1 MRPWRQLYRS
11 ANESE
16 LSLNADAMN
25 VGRVPAGL
33 PMPVQPPQDN
43 LPLPPGIDGT
53 DAERASAARRRW
65 KLLLAFVLFAVF
77 ISGVGFAFDRI
88 LLREGVTR
96 LDVLLLSNILT
107 GLVAAALFLQSKL
120 HAEEKERLLQ
130 SRLEKIA
137 EMNHHVRNAL
147 QVLAFYAHTAKDP
160 RSASLIDES
169 IHRIEWTLKE
179 VLPRGW
185 KLDQAPRKPSRKS
198 P

>member
-1 MRPWRQLYRS
+1 
-11 ANESE
+11 
-16 LSLNADAMN
+16 MN

-33 PMPVQPPQDN
+33 PMPSQPPQDK
-43 LPLPPGIDGT
+43 LPPASGIDSEHP
-53 DAERASAARRRW
+53 DRASVTQRRW
-65 KLLLAFVLFAVF
+65 KVLLAFVLSALFVSA
-77 ISGVGFAFDRI
+77 VGFAFDRI

-107 GLVAAALFLQSKL
+107 GLVAAAFFLQSKL
-120 HAEEKERLLQ
+120 HSEEKERLLQ

-169 IHRIEWTLKE
+169 IHRIEWTLNE

-185 KLDQAPRKPSRKS
+185 KLDRAPRKPSRRS
-198 P
+198 S